1 MKELRRAALV
11 LCAVLMLC
19 TVAAAEWDNPDSF
32 DWNTTSS
39 SPLIQEPEQSE
50 PSPETQPEQSEPSPG
65 GAAPA
70 VPDAVESR
78 TPDESSIQ
86 RDDSIWGRSYGSYG
100 THDAM
105 PNIEPPSEKQQEL
118 EEARRAWEENQMQR
132 EEAFREAEQVTTEPP
147 GEDEDAKKQPSA
159 GNGTGDD
166 APTELTLP
174 VQAPKPVSPVRYI
187 LIGALLAAALCIA
200 LYLFTHPVRE
210 EDDPE
215 ENE

>member
-1 MKELRRAALV
+1 MEGLRKAALV

-19 TVAAAEWDNPDSF
+19 TVAAAEWDSTGSF
-32 DWNTTSS
+32 DGDMASS
-39 SPLIQEPEQSE
+39 SPVIQEPEQSE
-50 PSPETQPEQSEPSPG
+50 PSPVIQPEQSEPSPG

-70 VPDAVESR
+70 VPDAVDNR
-78 TPDESSIQ
+78 IPDESSRQ
-86 RDDSIWGRSYGSYG
+86 MDDSLLGSYG
-100 THDAM
+100 THDSR
-105 PNIEPPSEKQQEL
+105 PNVEPPSEKQQEL
-118 EEARRAWEENQMQR
+118 EEAQRAWEEDQMQR

-147 GEDEDAKKQPSA
+147 GEDKDAKKQSSA

-215 ENE
+215 DNE

>member
-1 MKELRRAALV
+1 MEGLRRAALV

-19 TVAAAEWDNPDSF
+19 TVAAAEWDSTGSF
-32 DWNTTSS
+32 DGDMASS
-39 SPLIQEPEQSE
+39 SPVIQEPEQSE
-50 PSPETQPEQSEPSPG
+50 PSPETQPEQSESSPN
-65 GAAPA
+65 
-70 VPDAVESR
+70 EN
-78 TPDESSIQ
+78 SSQ
-86 RDDSIWGRSYGSYG
+86 MDDSLWGSYG
-100 THDAM
+100 THDDR

-118 EEARRAWEENQMQR
+118 EEARRAWEEDQMQR

-147 GEDEDAKKQPSA
+147 GEDEDAKKQSSA

>member
-1 MKELRRAALV
+1 MEGLRKAALV

-19 TVAAAEWDNPDSF
+19 TVAAAEWDSTGSF
-32 DWNTTSS
+32 DGDMTS
-39 SPLIQEPEQSE
+39 
-50 PSPETQPEQSEPSPG
+50 PSPVIQQPEQSEPSPG

-70 VPDAVESR
+70 VPDADNHI
-78 TPDESSIQ
+78 PDKSSSQ
-86 RDDSIWGRSYGSYG
+86 MDDSLWGSYG
-100 THDAM
+100 THNDR

-118 EEARRAWEENQMQR
+118 EETQRAWEEDQMQR

-159 GNGTGDD
+159 GNGTGND

-215 ENE
+215 DNE

>member
-1 MKELRRAALV
+1 MKELRKAALV

-19 TVAAAEWDNPDSF
+19 TVAAAEWDSPDSF

-39 SPLIQEPEQSE
+39 SPVIQ
-50 PSPETQPEQSEPSPG
+50 QPEQSEPSPVIQ
-65 GAAPA
+65 PEQSE
-70 VPDAVESR
+70 PSSNEN
-78 TPDESSIQ
+78 SIQ
-86 RDDSIWGRSYGSYG
+86 SDDSIWGRSYGSYG
-100 THDAM
+100 THNDR
-105 PNIEPPSEKQQEL
+105 PNVEAPSEKQQEL
-118 EEARRAWEENQMQR
+118 EEAQRAWEEDQMQR

-147 GEDEDAKKQPSA
+147 GEDKDAKKQSSA

-215 ENE
+215 DNE

>member
-1 MKELRRAALV
+1 MEGLRRAALV

-19 TVAAAEWDNPDSF
+19 TVAAAEWDSTGSF
-32 DWNTTSS
+32 DGDTTSS
-39 SPLIQEPEQSE
+39 SPLIQE
-50 PSPETQPEQSEPSPG
+50 PEQSEPSPG

-78 TPDESSIQ
+78 IPDESSSQ
-86 RDDSIWGRSYGSYG
+86 MDDSLWGSYG
-100 THDAM
+100 THNDR
-105 PNIEPPSEKQQEL
+105 PNIEAPSEKQQEL
-118 EEARRAWEENQMQR
+118 EEARRAWEEDQMQR
-132 EEAFREAEQVTTEPP
+132 EEAFREAEQATTEPP

-159 GNGTGDD
+159 GNGAGDD

-215 ENE
+215 NNE

>member
-1 MKELRRAALV
+1 MKGLRRAALV

-70 VPDAVESR
+70 VPDAVENR
-78 TPDESSIQ
+78 IPDESSSQ
-86 RDDSIWGRSYGSYG
+86 MDDSLWGSYG
-100 THDAM
+100 THDDR
-105 PNIEPPSEKQQEL
+105 PNIEAPSEKQQEL
-118 EEARRAWEENQMQR
+118 EEARRAWEEDQMQR

-147 GEDEDAKKQPSA
+147 GEDKDAKKQPST

-215 ENE
+215 DNE

>member
-1 MKELRRAALV
+1 MEGLRRAALV

-19 TVAAAEWDNPDSF
+19 TVAAAEWDSTGSF
-32 DWNTTSS
+32 DGDMTS
-39 SPLIQEPEQSE
+39 
-50 PSPETQPEQSEPSPG
+50 PSPVIQQPEQSEPSPG

-70 VPDAVESR
+70 VPDADNHI
-78 TPDESSIQ
+78 PDKSSSQ
-86 RDDSIWGRSYGSYG
+86 MDDSLWGSYG
-100 THDAM
+100 THNDR

-118 EEARRAWEENQMQR
+118 EETQRAWEEDQMQR

-215 ENE
+215 DNE

>member
-1 MKELRRAALV
+1 MEGLRRAALV

-39 SPLIQEPEQSE
+39 SPVIQEPEQSE
-50 PSPETQPEQSEPSPG
+50 PSPETQPEQSEPSPN
-65 GAAPA
+65 
-70 VPDAVESR
+70 EN
-78 TPDESSIQ
+78 SIQ
-86 RDDSIWGRSYGSYG
+86 MDDSLWGSYDPRDG
-100 THDAM
+100 R

-118 EEARRAWEENQMQR
+118 EEARRAWEEDQMQR

-159 GNGTGDD
+159 GNGAGDD

-215 ENE
+215 DNE

>member
-1 MKELRRAALV
+1 MEGLRRAALV
-11 LCAVLMLC
+11 LCTVLMLC
-19 TVAAAEWDNPDSF
+19 TVAAAETEWDNTGSF
-32 DWNTTSS
+32 DGDPTSS
-39 SPLIQEPEQSE
+39 SPVIQEPEQSE
-50 PSPETQPEQSEPSPG
+50 PSPN
-65 GAAPA
+65 
-70 VPDAVESR
+70 
-78 TPDESSIQ
+78 ESSSQ
-86 RDDSIWGRSYGSYG
+86 MDDSLWGSYG
-100 THDAM
+100 THNVR

-118 EEARRAWEENQMQR
+118 EEAQRAWEEDQMQR

-215 ENE
+215 DNE

>member
-1 MKELRRAALV
+1 M
-11 LCAVLMLC
+11 
-19 TVAAAEWDNPDSF
+19 DDSLWGSY
-32 DWNTTSS
+32 D
-39 SPLIQEPEQSE
+39 P
-50 PSPETQPEQSEPSPG
+50 
-65 GAAPA
+65 
-70 VPDAVESR
+70 
-78 TPDESSIQ
+78 
-86 RDDSIWGRSYGSYG
+86 RDDR
-100 THDAM
+100 
-105 PNIEPPSEKQQEL
+105 PNVEAPSEKQQEL
-118 EEARRAWEENQMQR
+118 EEAQRAWEEDQMQR

-174 VQAPKPVSPVRYI
+174 VQAPKPVSPVLYI

>member
-1 MKELRRAALV
+1 MV

-19 TVAAAEWDNPDSF
+19 TVVAAEWDSPDSF
-32 DWNTTSS
+32 DWDMPSS
-39 SPLIQEPEQSE
+39 SPVM
-50 PSPETQPEQSEPSPG
+50 QPEQSEPSPG

-70 VPDAVESR
+70 VPDADNHIS
-78 TPDESSIQ
+78 DKSSSQ
-86 RDDSIWGRSYGSYG
+86 MDDSLWGSYG
-100 THDAM
+100 THNDR

-118 EEARRAWEENQMQR
+118 EEAQRAWEENQMQR

-166 APTELTLP
+166 AATELTLP

-215 ENE
+215 DNE

>member
-1 MKELRRAALV
+1 MEGLRKAALV

-19 TVAAAEWDNPDSF
+19 TVVAAEWDSTGSF
-32 DWNTTSS
+32 DGDTTSS
-39 SPLIQEPEQSE
+39 SPVIQSEQSE
-50 PSPETQPEQSEPSPG
+50 PSPVMQQEQSEPSPN
-65 GAAPA
+65 
-70 VPDAVESR
+70 EN
-78 TPDESSIQ
+78 SIQ
-86 RDDSIWGRSYGSYG
+86 MDDSLWGSYG
-100 THDAM
+100 THNVR

-118 EEARRAWEENQMQR
+118 EEARRAWEEDQMQR

-159 GNGTGDD
+159 GNGAGDD

-174 VQAPKPVSPVRYI
+174 VQAPKPVSPMRYV

-215 ENE
+215 DNE

>member
-1 MKELRRAALV
+1 MEGLRKAALV

-19 TVAAAEWDNPDSF
+19 TVAAAEWDSTGSF
-32 DWNTTSS
+32 DGDTTSS
-39 SPLIQEPEQSE
+39 SPVI
-50 PSPETQPEQSEPSPG
+50 QPEQSEPSPG

-70 VPDAVESR
+70 VPDAVENR
-78 TPDESSIQ
+78 IPDESSSQ
-86 RDDSIWGRSYGSYG
+86 MDDSLLGSYG
-100 THDAM
+100 THDDR
-105 PNIEPPSEKQQEL
+105 PNVEPPSEKQQEL
-118 EEARRAWEENQMQR
+118 EEARRTWEEDQMQR

>member
-1 MKELRRAALV
+1 MEGLRKAALV

-19 TVAAAEWDNPDSF
+19 TVAAAEWDSTGSF
-32 DWNTTSS
+32 DGDMTSS
-39 SPLIQEPEQSE
+39 SPVIQE
-50 PSPETQPEQSEPSPG
+50 PEQSEPSPG

-70 VPDAVESR
+70 VTDADNHI
-78 TPDESSIQ
+78 PDESSSQ
-86 RDDSIWGRSYGSYG
+86 MDDSLWGSYG
-100 THDAM
+100 THNDR

-118 EEARRAWEENQMQR
+118 EEARRAWKEDQMQR

-215 ENE
+215 DNE

>member
-1 MKELRRAALV
+1 MEGLRKAALV

-19 TVAAAEWDNPDSF
+19 TVAAAEWDSTGSF
-32 DWNTTSS
+32 DGDTTSS
-39 SPLIQEPEQSE
+39 SPL
-50 PSPETQPEQSEPSPG
+50 TQPEQSEPSPG

-70 VPDAVESR
+70 VPDAVENR
-78 TPDESSIQ
+78 IPDESSSQ
-86 RDDSIWGRSYGSYG
+86 KDDSIWGRSYGSYG
-100 THDAM
+100 THNDR

-118 EEARRAWEENQMQR
+118 EEAQRAWEEDQMQR

-147 GEDEDAKKQPSA
+147 GEDKDAKKQPST

-215 ENE
+215 DNE

>member
-19 TVAAAEWDNPDSF
+19 TSAAAEWDSTGSF
-32 DWNTTSS
+32 DGDMTSS
-39 SPLIQEPEQSE
+39 SPVM
-50 PSPETQPEQSEPSPG
+50 QPEQSEPSPG

-70 VPDAVESR
+70 VPDADNHIS
-78 TPDESSIQ
+78 DKSSIQ
-86 RDDSIWGRSYGSYG
+86 SDDSIWGRSYGSYG
-100 THDAM
+100 THNDR
-105 PNIEPPSEKQQEL
+105 PNVEAPSEKQQEL
-118 EEARRAWEENQMQR
+118 EEAQRAWEEDQIQR

-159 GNGTGDD
+159 GNGAGDD

-215 ENE
+215 DNE

>member
-1 MKELRRAALV
+1 MEGLRRAALV

-19 TVAAAEWDNPDSF
+19 TVAAAESEWDSPDSF

-39 SPLIQEPEQSE
+39 SPL
-50 PSPETQPEQSEPSPG
+50 TQPEQSEPSPG

-70 VPDAVESR
+70 VPDAVENR
-78 TPDESSIQ
+78 IPDESSSQ
-86 RDDSIWGRSYGSYG
+86 KDDSIWGRSYGSYG
-100 THDAM
+100 THNDR

-118 EEARRAWEENQMQR
+118 EEAQRAWEEDQMQR

-147 GEDEDAKKQPSA
+147 GEDKDAKKQPSA
-159 GNGTGDD
+159 GNGAGDD

>member
-19 TVAAAEWDNPDSF
+19 TVAAAEWDSTGSF
-32 DWNTTSS
+32 DGDPTSS
-39 SPLIQEPEQSE
+39 SPVI
-50 PSPETQPEQSEPSPG
+50 QPEQSKPSPG

-70 VPDAVESR
+70 VPDAVESHI
-78 TPDESSIQ
+78 PDESSSQ
-86 RDDSIWGRSYGSYG
+86 MDDTLWGSYG
-100 THDAM
+100 PHDGR
-105 PNIEPPSEKQQEL
+105 PNVEAPSEKQQEL

-147 GEDEDAKKQPSA
+147 GEDKDAKKQPSA
-159 GNGTGDD
+159 GNGAGDD

-215 ENE
+215 DNE

>member
-1 MKELRRAALV
+1 MEGLRKAALV

-19 TVAAAEWDNPDSF
+19 TVAAAEWDSTGSF
-32 DWNTTSS
+32 DGDTTSS
-39 SPLIQEPEQSE
+39 SPVIQPEQSE

-70 VPDAVESR
+70 VPDAVENR
-78 TPDESSIQ
+78 IPDESSSQ
-86 RDDSIWGRSYGSYG
+86 MDDSLLGSYG
-100 THDAM
+100 THDDR
-105 PNIEPPSEKQQEL
+105 PNVEPPSEKQQEL
-118 EEARRAWEENQMQR
+118 EEARRTWEEDQMQR

>member
-1 MKELRRAALV
+1 MEGLRKAALV

-19 TVAAAEWDNPDSF
+19 TVAAAEWDSPDSF
-32 DWNTTSS
+32 DGNTTSS
-39 SPLIQEPEQSE
+39 SPLIQPEQSE
-50 PSPETQPEQSEPSPG
+50 PSPVIQPEQSEPSSN
-65 GAAPA
+65 
-70 VPDAVESR
+70 EN
-78 TPDESSIQ
+78 SIQ
-86 RDDSIWGRSYGSYG
+86 SDDSIWGRSYGSYG
-100 THDAM
+100 THNDR
-105 PNIEPPSEKQQEL
+105 PNVEAPSEKQQEL
-118 EEARRAWEENQMQR
+118 EEAQRAWEENQLQR

-147 GEDEDAKKQPSA
+147 GEDKDAKKKPSA

>member
-1 MKELRRAALV
+1 MEGLRRAALV

-19 TVAAAEWDNPDSF
+19 TVAAAEWDSTGSF

-39 SPLIQEPEQSE
+39 STVI
-50 PSPETQPEQSEPSPG
+50 QPEQSEPSPG

-70 VPDAVESR
+70 VPNAVENR
-78 TPDESSIQ
+78 IPGESSIQ
-86 RDDSIWGRSYGSYG
+86 MDDSLWGSYG
-100 THDAM
+100 THNDR
-105 PNIEPPSEKQQEL
+105 PNVEPPSEKQQEL

-215 ENE
+215 DNE

>member
-1 MKELRRAALV
+1 MEGLRKAALV

-19 TVAAAEWDNPDSF
+19 TVAAAESEWDSPDSF
-32 DWNTTSS
+32 DGNTTSS
-39 SPLIQEPEQSE
+39 SPLIQPEQSE
-50 PSPETQPEQSEPSPG
+50 PSPETQPEQSEPSPN
-65 GAAPA
+65 
-70 VPDAVESR
+70 
-78 TPDESSIQ
+78 ESSSQ
-86 RDDSIWGRSYGSYG
+86 MDDSLWGSYG
-100 THDAM
+100 THNDR
-105 PNIEPPSEKQQEL
+105 PNVEPPSEKQQEL
-118 EEARRAWEENQMQR
+118 EEARRAWEEDQMQR

>member
-1 MKELRRAALV
+1 MEGLRKAALV

-19 TVAAAEWDNPDSF
+19 TVAAAEWDSPDSF

-39 SPLIQEPEQSE
+39 SPL
-50 PSPETQPEQSEPSPG
+50 TQPEQSEPSPG

-70 VPDAVESR
+70 VPDAVENR
-78 TPDESSIQ
+78 IPDESSSQ
-86 RDDSIWGRSYGSYG
+86 KDDSIWGRSYGSYG
-100 THDAM
+100 THNDR

-118 EEARRAWEENQMQR
+118 EEAQRAWEEDQMQR

-147 GEDEDAKKQPSA
+147 GEDVDVKKQPSA

-215 ENE
+215 DNE

>member
-1 MKELRRAALV
+1 MEGLRKAALV

-19 TVAAAEWDNPDSF
+19 TVAAAETEWDNTGSF
-32 DWNTTSS
+32 DGDTTSS
-39 SPLIQEPEQSE
+39 SPVIQE
-50 PSPETQPEQSEPSPG
+50 PEQSEPSPG

-70 VPDAVESR
+70 VSDAVESR
-78 TPDESSIQ
+78 IPDESSSQ
-86 RDDSIWGRSYGSYG
+86 MDDSLWGSYG
-100 THDAM
+100 THNDR
-105 PNIEPPSEKQQEL
+105 PNVEAPSEKQQEL
-118 EEARRAWEENQMQR
+118 EEARRAWEEDQMQR

-147 GEDEDAKKQPSA
+147 GEDKDAKKQPSA
-159 GNGTGDD
+159 GNGAGDD

-215 ENE
+215 DNE

>member
-1 MKELRRAALV
+1 MEGLRRAALV

-19 TVAAAEWDNPDSF
+19 TVAAAETEWDNTGSF
-32 DWNTTSS
+32 DGDPTSS
-39 SPLIQEPEQSE
+39 SPVIQEPEQSE
-50 PSPETQPEQSEPSPG
+50 PSPVTQQPEQSEPSPVIQ
-65 GAAPA
+65 PEQSE
-70 VPDAVESR
+70 PS
-78 TPDESSIQ
+78 PNESSSPM
-86 RDDSIWGRSYGSYG
+86 DDSLWGSYG
-100 THDAM
+100 THNDR
-105 PNIEPPSEKQQEL
+105 PNVEAPSEKQQEL
-118 EEARRAWEENQMQR
+118 EEARRAWEEDQMQR

-147 GEDEDAKKQPSA
+147 GEDKDTKKQPSA
-159 GNGTGDD
+159 GNGAGDD

-215 ENE
+215 DNE

>member
-1 MKELRRAALV
+1 MEGLRRAALV

-19 TVAAAEWDNPDSF
+19 TVAAAEWDSTGSYNED
-32 DWNTTSS
+32 TTS
-39 SPLIQEPEQSE
+39 
-50 PSPETQPEQSEPSPG
+50 PSPVIQPEQSEPSPG
-65 GAAPA
+65 GTAPA
-70 VPDAVESR
+70 VPDVDENR
-78 TPDESSIQ
+78 TPDKSSSQ
-86 RDDSIWGRSYGSYG
+86 SDDSIWGRSYGSYS
-100 THDAM
+100 THNDR
-105 PNIEPPSEKQQEL
+105 PNLEPPSEKQQEL
-118 EEARRAWEENQMQR
+118 EEARRAWEESQMQR

-215 ENE
+215 DNE

>member
-19 TVAAAEWDNPDSF
+19 TVAAAEWDSTGSF
-32 DWNTTSS
+32 DWNATSS
-39 SPLIQEPEQSE
+39 SPVM
-50 PSPETQPEQSEPSPG
+50 QPEQSEPSPG

-78 TPDESSIQ
+78 TPGESSIQ
-86 RDDSIWGRSYGSYG
+86 RDDSLWGSYG
-100 THDAM
+100 THDDR

-118 EEARRAWEENQMQR
+118 EEAQRAWEDAQMQR

-147 GEDEDAKKQPSA
+147 GEDVDAKKQPSA

-215 ENE
+215 DNE

>member
-1 MKELRRAALV
+1 MEGLRKAALV

-19 TVAAAEWDNPDSF
+19 TVAAAEWDSTGSF
-32 DWNTTSS
+32 DGDTTSS
-39 SPLIQEPEQSE
+39 SPVIQE
-50 PSPETQPEQSEPSPG
+50 PEQSEPSPG

-70 VPDAVESR
+70 VPDAVENR
-78 TPDESSIQ
+78 TPDKSSSPM
-86 RDDSIWGRSYGSYG
+86 DDSLWGSYG
-100 THDAM
+100 THDDR
-105 PNIEPPSEKQQEL
+105 PNVEAPSEKQQEL
-118 EEARRAWEENQMQR
+118 EEARRAWEEDQIQR

-159 GNGTGDD
+159 GNGAGDD

-215 ENE
+215 DNE

>member
-1 MKELRRAALV
+1 MEGLRKAALV

-19 TVAAAEWDNPDSF
+19 TVAAAEWDSTGSF
-32 DWNTTSS
+32 DGDMTSS
-39 SPLIQEPEQSE
+39 SPVIQEPEQSE
-50 PSPETQPEQSEPSPG
+50 PSPVMQQEQSEPSPN
-65 GAAPA
+65 
-70 VPDAVESR
+70 ESN
-78 TPDESSIQ
+78 SQS
-86 RDDSIWGRSYGSYG
+86 DDSIWGRSYGSYS
-100 THDAM
+100 THNDR

-118 EEARRAWEENQMQR
+118 EEARRAWEEDQMQR

-215 ENE
+215 DNE

>member
-1 MKELRRAALV
+1 MKELRKAALV

-19 TVAAAEWDNPDSF
+19 TVAAAEWDSPDSF

-39 SPLIQEPEQSE
+39 SPVIQ
-50 PSPETQPEQSEPSPG
+50 QPEQSEPSPVIQ
-65 GAAPA
+65 PEQSE
-70 VPDAVESR
+70 PSSNEN
-78 TPDESSIQ
+78 SIQ
-86 RDDSIWGRSYGSYG
+86 SDDSIWGRSYGSYG
-100 THDAM
+100 THNDR
-105 PNIEPPSEKQQEL
+105 PNVEAPSEKQQEL
-118 EEARRAWEENQMQR
+118 EEARRAWEEDQMQR

>member
-1 MKELRRAALV
+1 MEGLRKAALV

-19 TVAAAEWDNPDSF
+19 TVAAAEWDSTGSF
-32 DWNTTSS
+32 DGDTTSS
-39 SPLIQEPEQSE
+39 SPVIQE
-50 PSPETQPEQSEPSPG
+50 PEQSEPSPG

-70 VPDAVESR
+70 VPDAVENR
-78 TPDESSIQ
+78 TPDKSSSPM
-86 RDDSIWGRSYGSYG
+86 DDSLWGSYG
-100 THDAM
+100 THDDR
-105 PNIEPPSEKQQEL
+105 PNVEAPSEKQQEL
-118 EEARRAWEENQMQR
+118 EEAQRAWEEDQMQR

-159 GNGTGDD
+159 GNGTGDG

-215 ENE
+215 DNE

>member
-1 MKELRRAALV
+1 MEGLRRAALV

-19 TVAAAEWDNPDSF
+19 TVAAAEWDTDSF
-32 DWNTTSS
+32 DWNMTS
-39 SPLIQEPEQSE
+39 
-50 PSPETQPEQSEPSPG
+50 PSPVIQPEQSEPSPVMQ
-65 GAAPA
+65 PEQSE
-70 VPDAVESR
+70 PSPNENSR
-78 TPDESSIQ
+78 Q

-100 THDAM
+100 THNDR

-118 EEARRAWEENQMQR
+118 EEAQRAWEENQMQR

-159 GNGTGDD
+159 GNGTGDG

-174 VQAPKPVSPVRYI
+174 VQAPKPASPVRYI

>member
-1 MKELRRAALV
+1 MEGLRKAALV

-19 TVAAAEWDNPDSF
+19 TVAAAEWDSTGSF
-32 DWNTTSS
+32 DGDTTSS
-39 SPLIQEPEQSE
+39 SPVIQE
-50 PSPETQPEQSEPSPG
+50 PEQSEPSPG

-70 VPDAVESR
+70 VPDAVENR
-78 TPDESSIQ
+78 TPDKSSSPM
-86 RDDSIWGRSYGSYG
+86 DDSLWGSYG

-118 EEARRAWEENQMQR
+118 EEARRAWEEDQMQR

-147 GEDEDAKKQPSA
+147 GEDKDTKKQPSA

>member
-1 MKELRRAALV
+1 MEGLRKAALV

-19 TVAAAEWDNPDSF
+19 TVAAAEWDSTGSF
-32 DWNTTSS
+32 DGDTTSS
-39 SPLIQEPEQSE
+39 SPVIQEPEQSK
-50 PSPETQPEQSEPSPG
+50 PSPVIQPEQSEPSPN
-65 GAAPA
+65 
-70 VPDAVESR
+70 
-78 TPDESSIQ
+78 ESSSQ
-86 RDDSIWGRSYGSYG
+86 MDDTLWGSYDP
-100 THDAM
+100 HDGR
-105 PNIEPPSEKQQEL
+105 PNVEPPSEKQQEL
-118 EEARRAWEENQMQR
+118 EEARRAWEEDQMQR

-187 LIGALLAAALCIA
+187 LIGVLLAAALCIA

-215 ENE
+215 DNE

>member
-1 MKELRRAALV
+1 MEGLRKAALV

-19 TVAAAEWDNPDSF
+19 TVAAAEWDSTGSF
-32 DWNTTSS
+32 DGDTTSS
-39 SPLIQEPEQSE
+39 SPVIQE
-50 PSPETQPEQSEPSPG
+50 PEQSEPSPG

-70 VPDAVESR
+70 VPDAVENR
-78 TPDESSIQ
+78 TPDKSSSPM
-86 RDDSIWGRSYGSYG
+86 DDSLWGSYG
-100 THDAM
+100 THNDR

-118 EEARRAWEENQMQR
+118 EAARRAWEEDQMQR

-159 GNGTGDD
+159 GNGAGDD

-215 ENE
+215 DNE

>member
-1 MKELRRAALV
+1 MEGLRRAALV

-19 TVAAAEWDNPDSF
+19 TVAAAEWDSTGSF
-32 DWNTTSS
+32 DGDPTSS
-39 SPLIQEPEQSE
+39 SPVM
-50 PSPETQPEQSEPSPG
+50 QPEQSEPSPD

-70 VPDAVESR
+70 VPDAVDNR
-78 TPDESSIQ
+78 IPDESSSQ
-86 RDDSIWGRSYGSYG
+86 MDDSLWGSYDP
-100 THDAM
+100 HDGR
-105 PNIEPPSEKQQEL
+105 PNVEPPSEKQQEL
-118 EEARRAWEENQMQR
+118 EEARRAWEEDQMQR

-147 GEDEDAKKQPSA
+147 GEDKDAKKQPSA

-215 ENE
+215 DNE

>member
-1 MKELRRAALV
+1 MEGLRKAALV

-19 TVAAAEWDNPDSF
+19 TVAAAETEWDSPDSF
-32 DWNTTSS
+32 DWNTPSS
-39 SPLIQEPEQSE
+39 SPLIQPEQSEPSPVIQEPEQSE
-50 PSPETQPEQSEPSPG
+50 PSPNEN
-65 GAAPA
+65 
-70 VPDAVESR
+70 
-78 TPDESSIQ
+78 SIQ
-86 RDDSIWGRSYGSYG
+86 MDDSLWGSYG
-100 THDAM
+100 THDDR

-132 EEAFREAEQVTTEPP
+132 EEAFREAEQVSTEPP

-215 ENE
+215 DNE

>member
-1 MKELRRAALV
+1 MEGLRRAALV

-19 TVAAAEWDNPDSF
+19 TVAAAEWDSTGSF
-32 DWNTTSS
+32 DGDTTSS
-39 SPLIQEPEQSE
+39 SPVIQ
-50 PSPETQPEQSEPSPG
+50 QPEQSEPSPG

-70 VPDAVESR
+70 VPDAVENR
-78 TPDESSIQ
+78 TPDKSSSPM
-86 RDDSIWGRSYGSYG
+86 DDSLWGSYG
-100 THDAM
+100 THNDR

-118 EEARRAWEENQMQR
+118 EEARRAWEEDQMQR

-147 GEDEDAKKQPSA
+147 GEDKDAKKQPST
-159 GNGTGDD
+159 GNGTGND

>member
-1 MKELRRAALV
+1 MEGLRKAALV

-19 TVAAAEWDNPDSF
+19 TVAAAEWDSTGSF
-32 DWNTTSS
+32 DGDTTSS
-39 SPLIQEPEQSE
+39 SPVIQ
-50 PSPETQPEQSEPSPG
+50 QPEQSEPSPG

-70 VPDAVESR
+70 VPDAVENR
-78 TPDESSIQ
+78 IPDESSSQ
-86 RDDSIWGRSYGSYG
+86 MDDSLWGSYG
-100 THDAM
+100 THNVR

-118 EEARRAWEENQMQR
+118 EEARRAWEEDQMQR

-166 APTELTLP
+166 APTELVLP
-174 VQAPKPVSPVRYI
+174 VRQPKPASPVRHI

>member
-1 MKELRRAALV
+1 MEGLRKAALV

-19 TVAAAEWDNPDSF
+19 TVAAAEWDNTGSF
-32 DWNTTSS
+32 DGDTTSS
-39 SPLIQEPEQSE
+39 SPLIQE
-50 PSPETQPEQSEPSPG
+50 PEQSEPSPG

-70 VPDAVESR
+70 VPDAVENR
-78 TPDESSIQ
+78 IPDESSSQ
-86 RDDSIWGRSYGSYG
+86 MDDSLWGSYG
-100 THDAM
+100 THNVR

-118 EEARRAWEENQMQR
+118 EEAQRAWEENQMQR

-159 GNGTGDD
+159 GNGAGDD

-215 ENE
+215 DNE